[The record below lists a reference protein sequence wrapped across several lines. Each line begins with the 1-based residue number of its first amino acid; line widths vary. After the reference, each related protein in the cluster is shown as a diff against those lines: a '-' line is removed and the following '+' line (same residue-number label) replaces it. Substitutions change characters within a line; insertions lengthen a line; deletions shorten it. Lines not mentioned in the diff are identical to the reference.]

1 MPHINRIRVNNVK
14 YNFGTQYYDDF
25 ILRFSGKNTIY
36 DLANGGGKSV
46 LMLLLLQN
54 MIPNCTLDEKQPI
67 EKLFRTSG
75 GSQTIHSLI
84 EWKLNGNDIKDGFR
98 YMTTGFCAR
107 KARESGEEENT
118 GENAAIENF
127 KSNAVAILYPYARAL
142 VSTYTSNANIAP
154 LILPTINVN
163 QFLKNKEK
171 T

>member
-1 MPHINRIRVNNVK
+1 MK
-14 YNFGTQYYDDF
+14 E
-25 ILRFSGKNTIY
+25 S
-36 DLANGGGKSV
+36 KSV
-46 LMLLLLQN
+46 LQFKEYIVKNINFECNLEYDN
-54 MIPNCTLDEKQPI
+54 AEPI
-67 EKLFRTSG
+67 DVKIDMDASFDINHEDMAVILKVDIF
-75 GSQTIHSLI
+75 
-84 EWKLNGNDIKDGFR
+84 NDQDKKKYPFSMNLEIVGYF
-98 YMTTGFCAR
+98 
-107 KARESGEEENT
+107 SVS

>member
-1 MPHINRIRVNNVK
+1 MK
-14 YNFGTQYYDDF
+14 D
-25 ILRFSGKNTIY
+25 S
-36 DLANGGGKSV
+36 KSV
-46 LMLLLLQN
+46 LQFKEYIVKSINFEYNLEYDN
-54 MIPNCTLDEKQPI
+54 AEPI
-67 EKLFRTSG
+67 DVKIDMDASFDINHEDMAVILKVDIF
-75 GSQTIHSLI
+75 
-84 EWKLNGNDIKDGFR
+84 NDQDKKKYPFSMNLEIVGYF
-98 YMTTGFCAR
+98 
-107 KARESGEEENT
+107 SVS